1 MCSALYLYDLSKR
14 NTVMVYLDLTIILN
28 DISSIVV
35 SLKQFFL
42 KLLFFNNN
50 DVKVNFKQV
59 C

>member
-1 MCSALYLYDLSKR
+1 MCSALYVYDLNKR
-14 NTVMVYLDLTIILN
+14 NTVMIYLDLTIILN
-28 DISSIVV
+28 DVSSIVV